1 MWKELRKAG
10 LMNEYDIPVIGN
22 LILPLI
28 KDVSETDSTSPEAKL
43 KQFFNGDSCSLM
55 FENQLENN
63 YYYNNCLT
71 FWSSIF
77 LQGYEQVLL
86 QLNIMINNYV
96 KYIGDYNN
104 GFKTYENILDN
115 IKSLY
120 TFFDLYYITGFL
132 TVHKYITII
141 REKKINKFNSYF
153 DIIKWVYIIIAILLC
168 LLLFSVIYSFKIIL
182 TSFLNFIAILPVHYL
197 IEDEDFYEDVIKL
210 EKKLY

>member
-1 MWKELRKAG
+1 
-10 LMNEYDIPVIGN
+10 
-22 LILPLI
+22 
-28 KDVSETDSTSPEAKL
+28 
-43 KQFFNGDSCSLM
+43 
-55 FENQLENN
+55 
-63 YYYNNCLT
+63 
-71 FWSSIF
+71 
-77 LQGYEQVLL
+77 
-86 QLNIMINNYV
+86 MINNYV

-197 IEDEDFYEDVIKL
+197 KCEFLLLLKI
-210 EKKLY
+210 